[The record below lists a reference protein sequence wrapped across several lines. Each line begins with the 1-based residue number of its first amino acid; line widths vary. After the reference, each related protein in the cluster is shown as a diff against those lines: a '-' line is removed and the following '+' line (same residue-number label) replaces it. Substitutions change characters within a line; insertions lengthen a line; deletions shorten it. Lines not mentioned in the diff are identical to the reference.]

1 MKLLILL
8 IIINLIF
15 SLIAENKEI
24 EVSLTTKDD
33 TIIKGNYYPNSDENA
48 HMVLLFHMFGRNS
61 GDWKQIIYE
70 LNNYFSVLAI
80 DFRGHGNSR
89 FQKGYLLDYRDFDAA
104 KWLTLKEDA
113 EAAYSY
119 LEKIRNNE
127 ETKIGIIGASIGANI
142 AAYLGSQYD
151 NIKAIVLLSPG
162 LNYQGI
168 DILPF
173 IKLSKA
179 NILIIVSEKDEYS
192 YKSSMEIYKIYKD
205 KIQLKI
211 YPGAFHG
218 TRIISRYPDSKDIII
233 SWLKERL

>member
-1 MKLLILL
+1 MI
-8 IIINLIF
+8 
-15 SLIAENKEI
+15 
-24 EVSLTTKDD
+24 
-33 TIIKGNYYPNSDENA
+33 
-48 HMVLLFHMFGRNS
+48 LLFHMLGRNS
-61 GDWKQIIYE
+61 GDWKDIIYE

-89 FQKGYLLDYRDFDAA
+89 LQKGYLLDYRDFDAT
-104 KWLTLKEDA
+104 KWLALKEDA

-119 LEKIRNNE
+119 LEKIKNNE
-127 ETKIGIIGASIGANI
+127 EIKIGIIGASSGANI
-142 AAYLGSQYD
+142 AAYLASQYTD
-151 NIKAIVLLSPG
+151 IQAIVLLSPG
-162 LNYQGI
+162 LNYNGI

-192 YKSSMEIYKIYKD
+192 YNSSMEIYNKYKD

-233 SWLKERL
+233 SWLKDKL